1 MIQLMLK
8 ALGKSNS
15 LSRKTVNDIAE
26 ERNTLKTPKIIK
38 EEKKLMEMQEE
49 TAQIIKE
56 TDIK

>member
-8 ALGKSNS
+8 ALGKSSS
-15 LSRKTVNDIAE
+15 LSKKAVTDIAE

-49 TAQIIKE
+49 TAHIINE
-56 TDIK
+56 TDTK